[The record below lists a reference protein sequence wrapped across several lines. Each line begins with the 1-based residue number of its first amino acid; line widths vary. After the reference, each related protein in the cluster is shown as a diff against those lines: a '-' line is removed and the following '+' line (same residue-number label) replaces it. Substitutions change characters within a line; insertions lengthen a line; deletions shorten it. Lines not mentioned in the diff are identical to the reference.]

1 MRIAIKLGYLG
12 DGFYGYQRQPDR
24 RTVEGCL
31 IESLLEADLISDIRE
46 SRFAS
51 AGRTDRGVSAL
62 GQVISFDLVGTQ
74 RAVCRRLNSKLP
86 RDIFAWAQAEVP
98 EGFDPRRGAG
108 YRSYMYSLTTINV
121 EPEEIRRFCGLFTGT
136 HDFSQFS
143 RPSGRQTIRTVDEIT
158 VLEGDNLMLM
168 FRAQSFL
175 WMQVRKMVTGLLSLA
190 GGELRPEE
198 VRDALGGHHLAIA
211 PAPAENL
218 ILQDIH
224 YPGTDFQIEDDCVA
238 GAKEFLD
245 ESISRLEVGLSV
257 RRRIMAGLLDNAPV
271 A

>member
-1 MRIAIKLGYLG
+1 MAIKLGYLG
-12 DGFYGYQRQPDR
+12 DGFFGYQRQPDR

-31 IESLLEADLISDIRE
+31 IESLREAGLISDTRT

-62 GQVISFDLVGTQ
+62 GQVISFDLSGAQ

-98 EGFDPRRGAG
+98 DGFDPRRGAG
-108 YRSYMYSLTTINV
+108 SRTYVYSLAMIDV
-121 EPEEIRRFCGLFTGT
+121 DPKEIHRYCGLFTGT

-143 RPSGRQTIRTVDEIT
+143 RPSGRQTTRTVDEIA
-158 VLEGDNLMLM
+158 VLEGDHVMVR

-175 WMQVRKMVTGLLSLA
+175 WMQVRKMVTGLISLA
-190 GGELRPEE
+190 SGDLVPEE
-198 VRDALGGHHLAIA
+198 VEAALGGRRLAIA

-224 YPGTDFQIEDDCVA
+224 YPDTDFRIEEGCVD
-238 GAKEFLD
+238 GAKEFLN

-257 RRRIMAGLLDNAPV
+257 RRRILAGLLDAPV